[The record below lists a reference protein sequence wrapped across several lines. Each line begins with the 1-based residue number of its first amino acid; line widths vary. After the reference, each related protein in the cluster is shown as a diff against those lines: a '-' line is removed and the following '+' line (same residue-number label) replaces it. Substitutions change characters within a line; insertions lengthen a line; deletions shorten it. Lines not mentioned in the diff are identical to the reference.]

1 MAQLESGARA
11 RNAPNGCAAFPSLL
25 APLFLHHQSGD
36 EAATKRPAA
45 HSLLR
50 TPFPDNAGP
59 RAIGFK
65 DEDIPGD
72 MVPVQGEHGVPEA
85 ALGFTIRMAR
95 EGIVYAATPT

>member
-1 MAQLESGARA
+1 M
-11 RNAPNGCAAFPSLL
+11 
-25 APLFLHHQSGD
+25 
-36 EAATKRPAA
+36 
-45 HSLLR
+45 
-50 TPFPDNAGP
+50 PFPDNAGA